1 MSEIRN
7 PIVRTVKA
15 ARTFRLGGKEVQA
28 LRGVSLTVESG
39 SFVALKGRSGC
50 GKTTLLN
57 LIGGLD
63 QPSSGEVY
71 LYGKPLAS
79 LSESEMTRLRRK
91 GIGFVFQSFALLP
104 TFSALENV
112 ELPLRITAVAARE
125 REERAWY
132 CLELVGLADR
142 AHHRPYEMSGGQQ
155 QRTAIARALVNRP
168 GLILADEPTGELDS
182 ASGSRIMDLFRRVSS
197 EEKVTVIMATHD
209 PSVEEYAEIVYELKD
224 GQVAKVSNSNELG

>member
-1 MSEIRN
+1 MSELWDQEN
-7 PIVRTVKA
+7 QNIVRTVNA
-15 ARTFRLGGKEVQA
+15 ARTYRLGGRDVWA

-39 SFVALKGRSGC
+39 CFVALKGRSGS

-63 QPSSGEVY
+63 QPSSGKVY
-71 LYGKPLAS
+71 LYGKPLAG
-79 LSESEMTRLRRK
+79 LSEGQMTRLRRK

-104 TFSALENV
+104 TFSAYENV
-112 ELPLRITAVAARE
+112 ELPLRIASATAQE
-125 REERAWY
+125 REERVDY

-142 AHHRPYEMSGGQQ
+142 ARHRPYEMSGGQQ

-182 ASGSRIMDLFRRVSS
+182 VSGSRIMDLFRKVSS

-209 PSVEEYAEIVYELKD
+209 PTVEQYAQIVYELKD
-224 GQVAKVSNSNELG
+224 GRVVAEK